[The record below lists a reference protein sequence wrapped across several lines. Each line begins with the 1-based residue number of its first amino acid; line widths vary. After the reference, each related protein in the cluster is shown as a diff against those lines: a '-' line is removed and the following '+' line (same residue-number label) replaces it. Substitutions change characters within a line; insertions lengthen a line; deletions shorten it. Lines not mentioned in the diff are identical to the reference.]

1 RRMGISP
8 TTGLKGGHWPL
19 SRGNKPT
26 ICACGGRHSKFHRR
40 PGYDDAPEVDLWY
53 STAWLI
59 FRGSSA
65 VEQPA
70 VNRWVVGSNPT
81 PGAGANSS
89 RKKGGQRKIADH
101 PFCTR
106 GCRPA
111 RKSRTGTYGT
121 FSAPSGLNP

>member
-1 RRMGISP
+1 MGISP

-89 RKKGGQRKIADH
+89 RKKVGSEKSLTTL
-101 PFCTR
+101 FVR
-106 GCRPA
+106 GAAARPGSHGRA
-111 RKSRTGTYGT
+111 PM
-121 FSAPSGLNP
+121 APSLPHQD